1 MIQTGGAVG
10 LAFRLLTGLGAA
22 LLSAAC
28 AGQSLIPDRRISGG
42 AANSDPTPLLQ
53 EAMASSATPERSFHI
68 DRYETAEIAPGVY
81 LAAPAQTPVVNVTR
95 EEAAQRCA
103 SAGKRLCTLDEW
115 VSACLGVQQRRF
127 SYGFQATTGRCN
139 LGGGGVALTGEYAQC
154 KSDTD
159 VYDLIGNVME
169 WVADSRGATA
179 IAVGGSYSATLET
192 DCFSRSFLPPE
203 TRQPQIGFRC
213 CN

>member
-1 MIQTGGAVG
+1 MNSTGRAAVALRRLAGA
-10 LAFRLLTGLGAA
+10 LAAA
-22 LLSAAC
+22 IGIASC
-28 AGQSLIPDRRISGG
+28 AGQLLIPDRRISGG

-53 EAMASSATPERSFHI
+53 EAMASAATPERSFHI
-68 DRYETAEIAPGVY
+68 DRYETTEIAPGVY
-81 LAAPAQTPVVNVTR
+81 LAAPGQAPLVNVTR

-115 VSACLGVQQRRF
+115 VSACLGVQQRKF
-127 SYGFQATTGRCN
+127 SYGPQATAGRCN
-139 LGGGGVALTGEYAQC
+139 LGAAGAALTGEYSQC
-154 KSDTD
+154 KNDAE

-192 DCFSRSFLPPE
+192 DCFSRSFLTPE